1 MDTILYSMQDHFGS
15 RMYYSPSPNVM
26 SLSSLVPKL
35 PKVTSSLSFL
45 KDDPIYDEE
54 KPYYCA
60 GPLEP
65 QQEMYR
71 TNLTYFPTTIPF
83 YDLRGF
89 ESQPD
94 LEKNGFAFI
103 RFPSEIAFDGND
115 NESVREYMLETTALL
130 KEKLAAEK
138 CYCYSYRVCLHYPAQ
153 LCSTEKCIVSPKQTA
168 LEGSRHPNRHAWVSG

>member
-1 MDTILYSMQDHFGS
+1 
-15 RMYYSPSPNVM
+15 M

-45 KDDPIYDEE
+45 KDDPIYDQE

-71 TNLTYFPTTIPF
+71 TNLAYSSMTIPF

-89 ESQPD
+89 ETQPEI
-94 LEKNGFAFI
+94 EKNGFTFI
-103 RFPSEIAFDGND
+103 EFPSKITFDGND

-130 KEKLAAEK
+130 KQKLAAEQ
-138 CYCYSYRVCLHYPAQ
+138 CYCYSYRVSFVCP
-153 LCSTEKCIVSPKQTA
+153 SEV
-168 LEGSRHPNRHAWVSG
+168 VFD